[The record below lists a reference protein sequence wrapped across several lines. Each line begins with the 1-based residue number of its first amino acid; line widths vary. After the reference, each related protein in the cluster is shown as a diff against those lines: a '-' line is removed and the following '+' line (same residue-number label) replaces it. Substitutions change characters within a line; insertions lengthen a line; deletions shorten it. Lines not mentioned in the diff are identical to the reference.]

1 MLRQVGGLRPRG
13 VTGWQR
19 RQQKKQQPWCD
30 IDQPPADGGTKDGHP
45 TRTQTGHR
53 RWELSG
59 PWKEERALAGL
70 TGVESSKDI
79 PGRGRGTC
87 KGAEVQTVPGNDT
100 SFARASQVEQERED
114 GR

>member
-1 MLRQVGGLRPRG
+1 MVDSALGESQAGRG
-13 VTGWQR
+13 DSRKSNSLG
-19 RQQKKQQPWCD
+19 D
-30 IDQPPADGGTKDGHP
+30 IDQPPADGGTKDGHL

-79 PGRGRGTC
+79 PGRERGTC
-87 KGAEVQTVPGNDT
+87 KGP
-100 SFARASQVEQERED
+100 D
-114 GR
+114 GSRK